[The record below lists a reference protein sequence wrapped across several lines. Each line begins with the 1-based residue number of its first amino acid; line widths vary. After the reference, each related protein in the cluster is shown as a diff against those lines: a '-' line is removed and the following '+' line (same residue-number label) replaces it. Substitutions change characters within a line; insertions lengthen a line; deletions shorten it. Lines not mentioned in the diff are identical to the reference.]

1 MTFMRTTDY
10 DGRPTF
16 ETRTNFMVEVKKESQ
31 SSLFFH
37 ILSFFDVAIS
47 KVFTSL

>member
-1 MTFMRTTDY
+1 MRTTDY

-16 ETRTNFMVEVKKESQ
+16 ETRTNFMVEVRKESQ

-37 ILSFFDVAIS
+37 ILSFLMLQSQKYLQVCN
-47 KVFTSL
+47 SL